1 MLEASQAEVVLLLRK
16 WQEEKTLLQAS
27 LSFDRTRCI
36 VLGRI
41 ERIDDDEVQIDGS
54 SRDELGAQYG
64 LVVRFANVRRFCFGD
79 MDRLPQDRPPEIEE
93 AVNAFETHLLLDLGA
108 CMCLIFAIR
117 DSRLYQ
123 A

>member
-1 MLEASQAEVVLLLRK
+1 MIETTQAEAILMLRK

-27 LSFDRTRCI
+27 LSLDRTRCI

-41 ERIDDDEVQIDGS
+41 ERLDSDEVQMDGS

-64 LVVRFANVRRFCFGD
+64 LVLRFANVRRFCFGD
-79 MDRLPQDRPPEIEE
+79 MAHLPQNRTPEIQE
-93 AVNAFETHLLLDLGA
+93 AVEAFETHLFLDLGA
-108 CMCLIFAIR
+108 CMCVIFAIR
-117 DSRLYQ
+117 DSRVHQ